1 MVKTVVGVVL
11 ITSWLAANAQET
23 SINRSA
29 PIYSVTVVERGV
41 EAIHYQYRSGPT
53 KIDFRGTLLL
63 PEAKGQAT
71 IQSRPGRTE
80 IDARFE
86 NLTPPSRFG
95 REFLTYV
102 LWAIS
107 PEGAAH
113 NLGEII
119 ADTSNR
125 SRLKATTDLATF
137 ALIVTAEPYSAVAQP
152 SSVVTLENKA
162 RPDTVGKVEL
172 VQAKA
177 ALLPRTTYTYQVD
190 ENPKPAANRPKV
202 SMDRYEA
209 VLELYQA
216 QNAIAIARAANADR
230 YAADVLGKAQQALN
244 EAERLEETKASPKQ
258 IVQAA
263 REATQMAEDARSVA
277 ERSRQADRVKPE
289 PASAPEKPDAAPL
302 QERQS
307 R

>member
-1 MVKTVVGVVL
+1 MSKTLGSVIVL
-11 ITSWLAANAQET
+11 ASCAALISAQDAP
-23 SINRSA
+23 NRGPA
-29 PIYSVTVVERGV
+29 PIYRVTVVERGV

-63 PEAKGQAT
+63 PDAKGQAT
-71 IQSRPGRTE
+71 VQSVPGRSE
-80 IDARFE
+80 IDAKLE

-107 PEGAAH
+107 PEGAPH

-125 SRLKATTDLATF
+125 SRVKATTDMATF

-152 SSVVTLENKA
+152 SSVVVLENKA
-162 RPDTVGKVEL
+162 RPDTVGKVES

-190 ENPKPAANRPKV
+190 ENPQPPVKAPKV

-230 YAADVLGKAQQALN
+230 YASDVMGKAQQALN
-244 EAERLEETKASPKQ
+244 EAQRLEEAKGSTKQ

-263 REATQMAEDARSVA
+263 REATQMAEDARAVA
-277 ERSRQADRVKPE
+277 ERARQADR
-289 PASAPEKPDAAPL
+289 EKPDAASTPEKAEPVPPP
-302 QERQS
+302 QP
-307 R
+307 